1 METSNTHRFIKFGKA
16 LAAARKHVVAGLG
29 DLLLGEREIDQAV
42 LNQLEENLLRADVGV
57 SVTSDVTDRL
67 AQLVSRKQLN
77 DMQSLKSMLR
87 TLLYEIAKSMARPFQ
102 IGECRPTIILMVGVN
117 GVGKTTTIGKLA
129 KRLLNDQ
136 YSVLLA
142 AGDTFRAAANEQIL
156 AWGTKNG
163 VPVVAQ
169 SQGADSASVIYDAIQ
184 SAQARK
190 TDIVIA
196 DTAGRLQANA
206 GLMDE
211 LSKIRRVIKRFDET
225 SPHHILLVL
234 DAGVGR
240 NALSQVQEFERAIGL
255 TGLVVTK
262 FDGSAKAGMLFALPT
277 VTQVP
282 VYFVGLGEGL
292 DDLLPFDPRVFV
304 DALLTP

>member
-1 METSNTHRFIKFGKA
+1 METSNAHRSIKFGKA

-77 DMQSLKSMLR
+77 DIQSLKSMLR
-87 TLLYEIAKSMARPFQ
+87 TQLYEIAKSMARPFQ
-102 IGECRPTIILMVGVN
+102 IGECHPTIILMVGVN

-129 KRLLNDQ
+129 KRLLNEQ

-196 DTAGRLQANA
+196 DTAGRLQANV

-225 SPHHILLVL
+225 APHHTLLVL

-255 TGLVVTK
+255 TGFVVTK

>member
-1 METSNTHRFIKFGKA
+1 METGNTNRFIKFGKA

-29 DLLLGEREIDQAV
+29 DLLLGERAIDQAV

-57 SVTSDVTDRL
+57 SVASDITDRL

-87 TLLYEIAKSMARPFQ
+87 THLYEIAKSMARPFQ
-102 IGECRPTIILMVGVN
+102 VGECRPTIILTVGVN

-129 KRLLNDQ
+129 KRLLDDR

-169 SQGADSASVIYDAIQ
+169 SQGADSASVIYDAMQ

-196 DTAGRLQANA
+196 DTAGRLQGNT

-211 LSKIRRVIKRFDET
+211 LSKIRRVIKRFDE
-225 SPHHILLVL
+225 SAPHQTLLVL
-234 DAGVGR
+234 DAGIGR
-240 NALSQVQEFERAIGL
+240 NALSQVREFERAIGL